1 MAKGVALHVRPPQGN
16 EEAKGH
22 SGVEAKACTES
33 NRTQSGFDP
42 QLRKAGLWGT
52 QQQEGG
58 GLQTGRDEAGRG
70 QRSGACGSMYLGR
83 GGI

>member
-70 QRSGACGSMYLGR
+70 Q
-83 GGI
+83 